1 MKCELCVVLDMD
13 SKTNSPKLRKLCL
26 YQLKLMVL
34 RIDVRKKTKEKLKE
48 CDKDT
53 DGTETGL
60 QKNKNRGGKMQ

>member
-1 MKCELCVVLDMD
+1 MNEKCELCVVLDMD
-13 SKTNSPKLRKLCL
+13 SKTNSPKQRKLCL

-34 RIDVRKKTKEKLKE
+34 RIDVRKKNKTKKE

-60 QKNKNRGGKMQ
+60 QKKKKSWW

>member
-1 MKCELCVVLDMD
+1 MCVVLDMD
-13 SKTNSPKLRKLCL
+13 SKQNSPKQRKLCL

-34 RIDVRKKTKEKLKE
+34 RIDVRKKTTKKE

-60 QKNKNRGGKMQ
+60 QKKKNPGGSMQ